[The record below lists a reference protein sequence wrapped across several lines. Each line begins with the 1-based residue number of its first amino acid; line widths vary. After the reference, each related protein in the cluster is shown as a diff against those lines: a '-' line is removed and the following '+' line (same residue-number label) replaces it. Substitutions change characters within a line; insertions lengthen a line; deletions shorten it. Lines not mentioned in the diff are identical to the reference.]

1 MFAFLDETG
10 NTGRNLLD
18 EAQPD
23 FFTAAL
29 VTRGNFDLVYPE
41 AVRRIAGSLGVQT
54 LHGKELRL
62 DKVEKIAPDLRRL
75 FKKADARFFV
85 SRVEKRYLLATKIFD
100 TLFDSGE
107 NAAVAWHNYNIR
119 PLKIMFAFKLAT
131 LVTEDIGQRFWD
143 CLLEKNEAKVNA
155 ALPGICESLL
165 ERIGILPDQRSRE
178 VLTAGLEWARDHPDA
193 IHIHLDSNQA
203 RKGHMPN
210 LVAFANLLAGL
221 EGFSKR
227 WARPVKRITHDRQSE
242 FENTLK
248 EWHEL
253 YTTASPEPITWG
265 GETYSVQRVVGSSF
279 EMKADS
285 DSVGIQAVDV
295 VLWLYLQFTRKAAIP
310 RECARLLNYV
320 FRKAYHSDFSF
331 DGVHDAIEKRWGAIM
346 RGSLTPDE
354 EARTRELLE
363 IAEKRRLELMAQY
376 EKDGVGPF
384 MREAAIAHSLDVA
397 TANGE

>member
-1 MFAFLDETG
+1 MFAYVDETG

-29 VTRGNFDLVYPE
+29 ITRSNFDLVYPD
-41 AVRRIAGSLGVQT
+41 AVRRIAKSLGVET

-75 FKKADARFFV
+75 FKKADARFV
-85 SRVEKRYLLATKIFD
+85 ISRVEKRYLLATKVFD
-100 TLFDSGE
+100 ALFDSGE
-107 NAAVAWHNYNIR
+107 NAAVAWHNYNVR
-119 PLKIMFAFKLAT
+119 PLKIMVAFKVAMLI
-131 LVTEDIGQRFWD
+131 TEEIGQRFWD
-143 CLLEKNEAKVNA
+143 CLLEKNEAKVKA
-155 ALPGICESLL
+155 ALPGICVSLL
-165 ERIGILPDQRSRE
+165 ERIDVLPDQRSRE
-178 VLTAGLEWARDHPDA
+178 IVTAGLEWARNHPDA
-193 IHIHLDSNQA
+193 IHMHLDSNQA

-210 LVAFANLLAGL
+210 LVAFANLLEGL

-227 WARPVKRITHDRQSE
+227 WGRPVKRITHDRQSE

-253 YTTASPEPITWG
+253 YTTASPEPITWA
-265 GETYSVQRVVGSSF
+265 GETYFVQRVVGSSF
-279 EMKADS
+279 EMKADG

-295 VLWLYLQFTRKAAIP
+295 VLWLYLQFTRKAVIP
-310 RECARLLNYV
+310 GECARLLNYV

-331 DGVHDAIEKRWGAIM
+331 DGVHEAIEKRWGAIV

-354 EARTRELLE
+354 EARARELLE
-363 IAEKRRLELMAQY
+363 MAEKRRLESMAQY
-376 EKDGVGPF
+376 EKDGVVPF

-397 TANGE
+397 TANAE

>member
-1 MFAFLDETG
+1 MFVFVDETG

-29 VTRGNFDLVYPE
+29 ITKTDFDLVYPG
-41 AVRRIAGSLGVQT
+41 AVRRIANSLSVKT

-62 DKVEKIAPDLRRL
+62 GKMEKVARELRRV
-75 FKKADARFFV
+75 FKKADARFFI
-85 SRVEKRYLLATKIFD
+85 SRVEKRYLLATKVFD

-107 NAAVAWHNYNIR
+107 NAAVAWHNYNLR
-119 PLKIMFAFKLAT
+119 PLKIMLAFKVAT
-131 LVTEDIGQRFWD
+131 LISEGIGQRFWD
-143 CLLEKNEAKVNA
+143 CLLEKNEAKVKA
-155 ALPGICESLL
+155 ALPEICESLL
-165 ERIGILPDQRSRE
+165 ERIDLLPDQRSRE
-178 VLTAGLEWARDHPDA
+178 VVTAGLEWARDHPDA
-193 IHIHLDSNQA
+193 IHMHLDSNQA

-210 LVAFANLLAGL
+210 LVAFANLLEGL

-242 FENTLK
+242 FENSLK

-253 YTTASPEPITWG
+253 YTTASPEPFNWA
-265 GETYSVQRVVGSSF
+265 GETYVVQRVVGSSF

-285 DSVGIQAVDV
+285 DSIGIQAVDV
-295 VLWLYLQFTRKAAIP
+295 VLWLYLQFTRKAAVP
-310 RECARLLNYV
+310 RDCARLLNYV

-346 RGSLTPDE
+346 RGSLTPEE

-363 IAEKRRLELMAQY
+363 GAEKRRVESMEQY
-376 EKDGVGPF
+376 EKDGIVPF

-397 TANGE
+397 TTNAS